1 MAGRSPSPNSYLPF
15 WQHFSRMTGPLY
27 GRATRSSAK
36 VADRICPKVP
46 DETPILT
53 LRQAA
58 AFLALHP
65 NTVRSLV
72 RAGQLPGSK
81 TGRKWRFIAT
91 DLVAW
96 IRTRYPE
103 RARVQLSADDK
114 EATWH
119 SIDVQAHIMSNSQ
132 HQTERQLDI
141 LLERPTGKR
150 PRNIT
155 TS

>member
-1 MAGRSPSPNSYLPF
+1 MSDDPR
-15 WQHFSRMTGPLY
+15 
-27 GRATRSSAK
+27 
-36 VADRICPKVP
+36 
-46 DETPILT
+46 ILT

-72 RAGQLPGSK
+72 RAGQLPGAK
-81 TGRKWRFIAT
+81 TGRNWRFIAT
-91 DLVAW
+91 DLVTW

-114 EATWH
+114 EAKWH

-132 HQTERQLDI
+132 HRTERQLDI
-141 LLERPTGKR
+141 LLERPTAKR

>member
-1 MAGRSPSPNSYLPF
+1 
-15 WQHFSRMTGPLY
+15 MTGPLS
-27 GRATRSSAK
+27 GRAKLKSAK
-36 VADRICPKVP
+36 AALRKCPKVTN
-46 DETPILT
+46 ETPILT

-81 TGRKWRFIAT
+81 TGRNWRFIAA

-96 IRTRYPE
+96 IRTRYPDG
-103 RARVQLSADDK
+103 ARVQLSADDK
-114 EATWH
+114 EAAWH

-132 HQTERQLDI
+132 DR
-141 LLERPTGKR
+141 K
-150 PRNIT
+150 
-155 TS
+155 SVV